1 MQVTAPTMQP
11 PTGGRLQVRGYS
23 CPLLVGVICKGQ
35 CSRPQEGGRP
45 QRRRAL
51 FWSLLLLC
59 PTCNTCILAAPKLLH
74 RQRACL
80 CTFTTAFNMAAHFI
94 RTHVAALKDSCGRL
108 HRKRSCT
115 PVQRNAGDSLRTP
128 GSQHQ
133 LRQPSLAQ
141 ITYPGAP
148 GCNPYAPCSHA
159 MAGTLA
165 RLRTGR
171 EIWCFAFYHISLGPQ
186 KRSGTSHRMLR
197 RQ

>member
-133 LRQPSLAQ
+133 LRKPSLAQ
-141 ITYPGAP
+141 TTYPGAS
-148 GCNPYAPCSHA
+148 GSNPHPAHMRWPAP
-159 MAGTLA
+159 
-165 RLRTGR
+165 
-171 EIWCFAFYHISLGPQ
+171 SLGLRLAGWCDGVYHTNPCLQ

-197 RQ
+197 HQ